1 MSASLAQYSNCFR
14 KMQIQNIKD
23 LILYKYTQNY
33 TIQPKKIE
41 KGLAFF
47 FFLFLNMY
55 IIPLKSGGEKKCYAS
70 TLVVNG
76 GTNYDKGEK
85 ASMKNS

>member
-1 MSASLAQYSNCFR
+1 
-14 KMQIQNIKD
+14 
-23 LILYKYTQNY
+23 
-33 TIQPKKIE
+33 
-41 KGLAFF
+41 
-47 FFLFLNMY
+47 MY

-85 ASMKNS
+85 SIYEKLLRPNNLGNPQLKTM